1 MGEAILARAS
11 ASGGSEFAGCTF
23 VEYIN
28 GGATS
33 GALDPSKTYLLT
45 AFWADIDSTD
55 SITANGAAY
64 LLKDGVVTVV
74 AATNTSFIN
83 YIVYNASTST
93 LTLQRYADD
102 NGIRI
107 YEVN

>member
-1 MGEAILARAS
+1 MGEALITRRGGG
-11 ASGGSEFAGCTF
+11 GGSEFAGCTF

-28 GGATS
+28 GDSTS
-33 GALDPSKTYLLT
+33 SALDPSKVYLLT

-83 YIVYNASTST
+83 HIVYNASTST
-93 LTLQRYADD
+93 VTLYSYGDD
-102 NGIRI
+102 SGIRI